1 MSTSLILGFFD
12 GVHLGHISV
21 ITSAL
26 EYSEKHNTE
35 SVLVT
40 FKESPARFFCHN
52 FEYLMSRK
60 ESIQKIKSLGVNRVV
75 ELDFSNFA
83 HMSREDYLFY
93 LIKTYSPKSIF
104 TGFNHTFGY
113 KKSGN
118 SEFLQLNQEKYGYKY
133 FSVNAENYKEEVISS
148 TRIRN
153 LLMSGNIKIGNF
165 LLNSCFSLSG
175 KVIHGQ
181 QLGRQ
186 LGFPTANIEYPF
198 EIVKIPFGVY
208 AANVDGKPAVLNWG
222 IRPSVNGTSN
232 PVLEVHIINH
242 NEDLYDKEIKIN
254 IIDRIRD
261 EIKFN
266 SLDDLIKQINK
277 DIDTCLK
284 LL

>member
-40 FKESPARFFCHN
+40 FKESPASFFCYN

-75 ELDFSNFA
+75 ELDFSDFA
-83 HMSREDYLFY
+83 HMSREDYLSY

-133 FSVNAENYKEEVISS
+133 FSVNAETYKEEVISS

-153 LLMSGNIKIGNF
+153 LLMSGNIKIANF

-186 LGFPTANIEYPF
+186 LGFPTANIEYPS

-242 NEDLYDKEIKIN
+242 NEDLYDKEIKIS

-266 SLDDLIKQINK
+266 SLGDLIKQINK